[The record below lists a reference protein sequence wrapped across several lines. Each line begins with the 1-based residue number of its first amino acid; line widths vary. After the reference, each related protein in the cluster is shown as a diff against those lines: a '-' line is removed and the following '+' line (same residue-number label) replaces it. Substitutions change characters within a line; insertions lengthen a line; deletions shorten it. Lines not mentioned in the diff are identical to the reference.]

1 MFSPISENMME
12 AELGTKFQSTAL
24 TLSIIRVTNGSLSS
38 WGVSCLKAALLN
50 LARRPNMNPDLQGK
64 GMYTLCR
71 T

>member
-50 LARRPNMNPDLQGK
+50 FGK
-64 GMYTLCR
+64 KA
-71 T
+71 